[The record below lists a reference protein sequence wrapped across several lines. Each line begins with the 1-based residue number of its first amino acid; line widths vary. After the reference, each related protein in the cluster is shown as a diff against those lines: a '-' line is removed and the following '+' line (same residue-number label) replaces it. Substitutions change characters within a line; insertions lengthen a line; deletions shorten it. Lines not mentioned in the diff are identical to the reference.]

1 MSNIATLIEK
11 SVTTSF
17 LEIIDIKPNFSL
29 IFIACE
35 DFPSFSI
42 QPRNSNSDADSVSL
56 RDPFSVNIDDK
67 PFNVESTRQSKKPS
81 LAQSGPKCCYF
92 QNRRETYGNR

>member
-17 LEIIDIKPNFSL
+17 LEIIDIKSNFAL

-42 QPRNSNSDADSVSL
+42 QPRNSNSDAELVSL
-56 RDPFSVNIDDK
+56 REPFSVNIDDK
-67 PFNVESTRQSKKPS
+67 PLNFKSICQSKRLW
-81 LAQSGPKCCYF
+81 LA
-92 QNRRETYGNR
+92 